1 MDRHGHIGAIRV
13 TAQTVVLVLKR
24 QAVRPRLDPERV
36 AGRSLRA
43 GLLTSTASAGV
54 PERVIAA
61 QTDSRDTAILHRN
74 IREGLPLIHRKI
86 GLLGVRTGLASAK
99 SAFL

>member
-1 MDRHGHIGAIRV
+1 VDRHGHIGAIRV

-74 IREGLPLIHRKI
+74 IREGLLFRENAAGAV
-86 GLLGVRTGLASAK
+86 GL
-99 SAFL
+99 